1 MKTVLKMEDGNELT
15 ILAKKTSDKSIYI
28 QSARLNGKPL
38 DRCWL
43 HHSEIV
49 NGGTLEFE
57 MGAKP
62 SSWASSGELPPSMS
76 TGITL

>member
-15 ILAKKTSDKSIYI
+15 ILAKKTSDMNIYI

-49 NGGTLEFE
+49 YGGTLEFE

-62 SSWASSGELPPSMS
+62 SSWSSSGELPPSMS